1 MRLCLEELDL
11 RLPLGREP
19 DFHQKLWKYVFPD
32 QIESLMLVSYYYL
45 MIESS
50 WDKLDVIAV
59 PQPIMANFHE
69 LLVLAL
75 LFPSASSVNL
85 PKTR

>member
-1 MRLCLEELDL
+1 
-11 RLPLGREP
+11 
-19 DFHQKLWKYVFPD
+19 
-32 QIESLMLVSYYYL
+32 MLVSCYYL

-75 LFPSASSVNL
+75 LFPSTSSVNL
-85 PKTR
+85 LKTR